1 MTRLLSLLRDWIGRN
16 FPSDE
21 QLELAALP
29 KTLADFNARREQL
42 EVCREVA
49 IRRSAELQNTTTSP
63 IHRKAS

>member
-1 MTRLLSLLRDWIGRN
+1 MTRLLSLLRDWLGRN

-21 QLELAALP
+21 QLEVAALP

-49 IRRSAELQNTTTSP
+49 FKALAARNTTTSP
-63 IHRKAS
+63 IHRRSA